1 MASSNSLSSRLEE
14 LRSRNPQSPPGE
26 ITYSGYNTPNRYS
39 GSFMPSHSQPV
50 SNDARAN
57 LQRRFTADSGNVPT
71 LTPIGQPSQVMDPV
85 DMYAT
90 TLSKAQALEKKKIEY
105 EKLREQ
111 RRRFQAELE
120 KFDRQQAL
128 EEKELHR
135 MATDLQGLNL
145 STGHQSEPTTPPEY
159 RDHVFP
165 SIYSRRNRYSSSSLV
180 SPPGINNRPGRSG
193 SQLTSPPTEPTQAQ
207 ASEELDKLP
216 SKSVPGSRRGSTDRI
231 SSYLPENNLSS
242 QRSLAKTNRYSMPV
256 TSSVART
263 RDFVSDYA
271 SAIGM
276 GPINTTGFLF
286 GDDDEK
292 PSMQKESTTS
302 PDVKTYLQMNTTD
315 DKFPILIRNNH
326 HPGLLSAS
334 SAALDL
340 ALSQSSGPE
349 PQANG
354 WPTFAR
360 HRPSQQSLP
369 QNVFEAQQSGQQSL
383 NSPTSSS
390 QQSFDAS
397 SDSPTS
403 IRQLNRRSMEASLAS
418 YAQKSVLNQNLTN
431 GTTPMRPSLANL
443 QSSFSTNDIPTLKNA
458 NGLASAIGPPKSTAQ
473 QQFHNHN
480 ASLGRIPPSAVNNR
494 HSREIVTGDT
504 RREEPTTNGFKQSQS
519 DLQASAAPFGPS
531 MPASMPTS
539 MPVSVPSDPL
549 GGPMSPSSINQYP
562 GGAYYGGYGM
572 QLMNMGMTPVQ
583 MGGHM
588 GYASQLSLYQ
598 AQTQYSPYSQYGQQP
613 RFQDSQARV
622 IQQRRLQ
629 NVEDVAR
636 FTNTKIENYQGDIYA
651 LCKDQHGCR
660 YLQKQLEGRNPDTIR
675 LIFAETNQHVVE
687 LMTDPFG
694 NYLCQK
700 LLEYSNDDQRTVLI
714 NNAAPQM
721 VKIALNQHGTR
732 ALQKMIEFISTP
744 EQIQTIIHAL
754 KDRVVELIKDLNGNH
769 VIQKCLN
776 RLTPE
781 DAQFIFDAVGTN
793 CVVVGTHRHGCC
805 VLQRCIDH
813 ASGYQKAQLI
823 SQITEN
829 AFSLVQDP
837 FGNYV
842 LQYIVDLAEPVFT
855 NPLCYSF
862 QSSIPALSKQK
873 FSSNVIEKC
882 LRGSEPQITTMM
894 IEEMLNANELEKML
908 RDSFANY
915 VVQTALDYADAETRT
930 RLVEAIRPILPAI
943 RQTPYGR
950 RIQSKILGAEGQDQ
964 LSGVSTPHDISSPG
978 QLPVG
983 RQLSTVPGTFG
994 AQGAGIQQYTNGL
1007 YTNTNQNVYG
1017 TNGMNS
1023 AAQYTPLTSP
1033 NPSTQG
1039 HRLSNG
1045 SSTYNHFSPVTSQNS
1060 VHQPVPLYGRV
1071 GQTNG
1076 FNYF

>member
-1 MASSNSLSSRLEE
+1 MASNNSLSTRLEE

-39 GSFMPSHSQPV
+39 GSFMPSHSQP
-50 SNDARAN
+50 SSSDARAS
-57 LQRRFTADSGNVPT
+57 LQRRFTTDSGNVPT
-71 LTPIGQPSQVMDPV
+71 LTPIGQQPSQVMDPV
-85 DMYAT
+85 DMYAS

-135 MATDLQGLNL
+135 MANDLQGLNL

-180 SPPGINNRPGRSG
+180 SPPGINNRLSRSG
-193 SQLTSPPTEPTQAQ
+193 SQLTSPPTDPAQTQ
-207 ASEELDKLP
+207 ASEEVDKLP

-231 SSYLPENNLSS
+231 SSYLPECNMSS
-242 QRSLAKTNRYSMPV
+242 QRSTAKNNRYSMPV
-256 TSSVART
+256 TSSVARK

-271 SAIGM
+271 SVIGM

-292 PSMQKESTTS
+292 PSAQKESTTS

-340 ALSQSSGPE
+340 ALSQTPGPE

-390 QQSFDAS
+390 QQSLDAS

-403 IRQLNRRSMEASLAS
+403 VRQLNRRSMEASLAS
-418 YAQKSVLNQNLTN
+418 YAQKSALNQSLTN
-431 GTTPMRPSLANL
+431 GATSIRPSLANL
-443 QSSFSTNDIPTLKNA
+443 QSSFSTNDIPTLKNT
-458 NGLASAIGPPKSTAQ
+458 NGLATAIAPPKATAQ

-494 HSREIVTGDT
+494 QSREIINSDT
-504 RREEPTTNGFKQSQS
+504 RREEPTNSFKHPQS

-531 MPASMPTS
+531 MPASMS
-539 MPVSVPSDPL
+539 ISAQSDSH

-562 GGAYYGGYGM
+562 GTAYYGGYGM
-572 QLMNMGMTPVQ
+572 QLMNMGMTPMQ

-588 GYASQLSLYQ
+588 GYAGQMSLYQ
-598 AQTQYSPYSQYGQQP
+598 AQNQYSPYSQYGQQT

-660 YLQKQLEGRNPDTIR
+660 YLQKQLEGRNSDTIH

-776 RLTPE
+776 RLSPE
-781 DAQFIFDAVGTN
+781 DA
-793 CVVVGTHRHGCC
+793 
-805 VLQRCIDH
+805 QRCIDH

-915 VVQTALDYADAETRT
+915 VVQTALDYADAETRN

-950 RIQSKILGAEGQDQ
+950 RIQGKILGVEGQ

-983 RQLSTVPGTFG
+983 RQMSTIPGTFG
-994 AQGAGIQQYTNGL
+994 SQGPAVQQYTNGL
-1007 YTNTNQNVYG
+1007 YSSTNQNSYG
-1017 TNGMNS
+1017 TNGMVNS
-1023 AAQYTPLTSP
+1023 AQYTPITSP
-1033 NPSTQG
+1033 NSSTHVHQ
-1039 HRLSNG
+1039 LSNG
-1045 SSTYNHFSPVTSQNS
+1045 SSTFNHFSPATNQNS